1 MKLNAFVTL
10 LCLLLAAPTWALDP
24 VPAAPAFDGPNCW
37 NAALKAVRILPHFRF
52 SSAKEINFYSKSP
65 LCTFIDYSE
74 RQPGDIGLIRGEQVA
89 GPGEVHAFVIV
100 EGDRVYSKNG
110 LKKTTPYVYWPM
122 DQILRGYQSPPQPL
136 SFMRCHSLAEY
147 LEAHTQIP
155 RFFLETLAEI
165 TSYEKD
171 LEQFVMKGTPL
182 TFEREDDITPI
193 TVKYLENLQLYQDEV
208 TSMPQEDRT
217 FIQGVIRERLQSIAG
232 QMNYADKSYLLVELG
247 LMFGRLP

>member
-1 MKLNAFVTL
+1 MKLNALVL
-10 LCLLLAAPTWALDP
+10 LFSFLLAAPTWALDP
-24 VPAAPAFDGPNCW
+24 VPGPPAVDGPNCW

-52 SSAKEINFYSKSP
+52 TSAKEINFYSKSP
-65 LCTFIDYSE
+65 LCTFIDASE

-89 GPGEVHAFVIV
+89 GPGEVHAFVMV
-100 EGDRVYSKNG
+100 ENDRVYSKNG

-122 DQILRGYQSPPQPL
+122 DQILGWYQSPPNPL
-136 SFMRCHSLAEY
+136 SFMRCHSLAAY

-155 RFFLETLAEI
+155 GFFLETLAEI

-171 LEQFVMKGTPL
+171 LEQFVMRGASM
-182 TFEREDDITPI
+182 TFEREDDIAPI
-193 TVKYLENLQLYQDEV
+193 TVKYLSNLEAHKDELS
-208 TSMPQEDRT
+208 SMPQQERV